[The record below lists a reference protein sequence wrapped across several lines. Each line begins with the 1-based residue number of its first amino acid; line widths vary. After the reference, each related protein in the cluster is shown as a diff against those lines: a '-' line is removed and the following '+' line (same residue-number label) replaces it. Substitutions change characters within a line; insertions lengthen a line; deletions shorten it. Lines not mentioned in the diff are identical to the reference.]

1 MRQVLDKQAVKD
13 WLSGQQAAAART
25 EDERVRF
32 LLTLTPERSLQI
44 YLDLWDS
51 GERAQTA
58 WPSPLLMAIRQA
70 FAGKAVKGH
79 PVGS

>member
-13 WLSGQQAAAART
+13 WLSGQQAAATRT

-44 YLDLWDS
+44 YLDFWDS

-58 WPSPLLMAIRQA
+58 CPSPLVMAIRQT
-70 FAGKAVKGH
+70 FTRKAVKE
-79 PVGS
+79 SQNS